1 MNGAA
6 KWIARWRV
14 RLGYPLA
21 IVVLFFA
28 RPNLKSVLGGAAIG
42 IVGLW
47 LRAYAAGYL
56 KKQEVLTTTGPY
68 AFTRNPLY
76 LGSAILAAGAA
87 WAMYSWIS
95 GCVLGAYFA
104 VVYYVVMR
112 REEGELRGHFGEAFE
127 NYARTV
133 PLFVPRPTPAKIEGS
148 SPGAFSLAQ
157 YKKNHEYQAT
167 LGFVFLLGVLM
178 AIWGCM
184 HGSSL
189 AGMLMRRLRGN

>member
-21 IVVLFFA
+21 VVVLFFA
-28 RPNLKSVLGGAAIG
+28 RPDWKSVAVGAAIG
-42 IVGLW
+42 AIGLW

-76 LGSAILAAGAA
+76 LGSAVLAAGAV
-87 WAMYSWIS
+87 WAMHSWIS
-95 GCVLGAYFA
+95 GGILAIYFA
-104 VVYYVVMR
+104 LVYYVVMR

-127 NYARTV
+127 VYSRTV
-133 PLFVPRPTPAKIEGS
+133 PLFLPRITPAKISGS
-148 SPGAFSLAQ
+148 SPGEFSLAQ
-157 YKKNHEYQAT
+157 YRKYHEYQAT
-167 LGFVFLLGVLM
+167 LGFLFLLAALLV
-178 AIWGCM
+178 IW
-184 HGSSL
+184 
-189 AGMLMRRLRGN
+189 RLRGG

>member
-1 MNGAA
+1 MSDVA

-28 RPNLKSVLGGAAIG
+28 RPNPKSILIGAGIG

-87 WAMYSWIS
+87 WATHSWIS
-95 GCVLGAYFA
+95 AVILFVYFA
-104 VVYYVVMR
+104 SVYLVVMR

-127 NYARTV
+127 VYAKNV
-133 PLFVPRPTPAKIEGS
+133 PLFFPRPTPARVEGS
-148 SPGAFSLAQ
+148 SPGEFSFAQ
-157 YKKNHEYQAT
+157 YRKNHEHQAA
-167 LGFVFLLGVLM
+167 LGFVFLLALLF
-178 AIWGCM
+178 AIW
-184 HGSSL
+184 
-189 AGMLMRRLRGN
+189 RLRGG